1 MRLKVALVSLVVPTI
16 VLLGGFVGISPALA
30 DYSAH
35 PVFQVAISANCN
47 NPSVCGADQ
56 LGGFWGWAAFNIDR
70 SADGEFTGCGHLQ
83 RAGGPGTAG
92 AGHTSIDAQWFIG
105 KNGDF
110 FTRNET
116 DTSVGR
122 GGTSSTFTARAQDT
136 MIPSRP
142 GHFNTLDVMGFTAPG
157 VSFQLQVVLIP
168 HWGSLFFGTAGQGVT
183 SGSVSSNSASTLR
196 GGAIAGS
203 KSASGS
209 RSAWWGRF
217 GRFFT
222 V

>member
-16 VLLGGFVGISPALA
+16 VLLGGFAGVGPALA

-136 MIPSRP
+136 MIPSKP
-142 GHFNTLDVMGFTAPG
+142 GHFNTLEVMGFTAPG

-168 HWGSLFFGTAGQGVT
+168 HWGSLFFGTGGNGTNGSASAATGPG
-183 SGSVSSNSASTLR
+183 GSVAGTAFGSASSLR
-196 GGAIAGS
+196 ITWRG
-203 KSASGS
+203 
-209 RSAWWGRF
+209 F
-217 GRFFT
+217 GHYHM